1 MAEAVRI
8 GIVGCG
14 SVMQGSYM
22 PLVERLAARGLVTA
36 VVACDSDAAKRRA
49 VQDRFGLP
57 TVADYRDVVGQD
69 DLDLVL
75 VLTSM
80 PLHGPITRA
89 ALEAG
94 KHVLVEKPMAVTL
107 PEAREILALARRGPG
122 YLVCAPHVILS
133 NTYQAMWRHIKR
145 GEVGR
150 LLSARALY
158 GWSGPEWTPWFYQ
171 SGGGSLFDLGVYN
184 ITSLTGLFGPAKRIT
199 AMAGTAI
206 PERRINGETV
216 RVEVDDNVH
225 LLMDFGDGA
234 YAAVTT
240 GFTIQKY
247 RCNGIEVYGSAG
259 TIQMLGEDWA
269 PKGYEL
275 WRNDIGAWQVFEGA
289 DAAWPWTDGLRH
301 MVEGIQTQSPPLI
314 QPEHAYHVL
323 EIMIKAREAGRD
335 GQAKEIES
343 TFTPPVFAAVESAQP
358 AHLRHDPGRAE

>member
-301 MVEGIQTQSPPLI
+301 MVECIQTQSPPLI